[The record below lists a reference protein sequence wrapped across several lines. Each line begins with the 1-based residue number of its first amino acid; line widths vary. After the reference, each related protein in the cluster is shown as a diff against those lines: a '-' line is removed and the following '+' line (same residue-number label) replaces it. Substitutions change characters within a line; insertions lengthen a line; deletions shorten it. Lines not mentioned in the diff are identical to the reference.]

1 MICPLIYGRLAGRVC
16 IDPNCTT
23 SSSHKD
29 RMMSDVPL
37 IRFIDGTEP
46 YIEALSWTCCS
57 YSTQRYTLFHC
68 KFLPEYLTNA
78 RQSNMTITITQSVK
92 IYDPCGPLSTTWG
105 FNKQPLKLSI
115 KTYNPVTFSDHMGL
129 TQMHKVAH
137 ISRALHGGPQCSS
150 R

>member
-1 MICPLIYGRLAGRVC
+1 MICPFIYGRLAGRVC

-29 RMMSDVPL
+29 HQMSDVPL

-78 RQSNMTITITQSVK
+78 RQSNMTITITQSLCCF
-92 IYDPCGPLSTTWG
+92 IE
-105 FNKQPLKLSI
+105 NKPGYTNICKLH
-115 KTYNPVTFSDHMGL
+115 FSDFVEIRVSGKEVFVMVCHVNDEV
-129 TQMHKVAH
+129 T
-137 ISRALHGGPQCSS
+137 
-150 R
+150 